1 MGRPWEMSWE
11 LAGHLWR
18 VHRQMR
24 RGRLSPIVL
33 MLEPLEACNL
43 RCAGCGRV
51 REYAEHMD
59 ERMSVEEAL
68 AIAREADAPVVS
80 VSGGEPF
87 LHPELGEIVRGLVD
101 QRRWVF
107 LCTNGLLLAEQLD
120 NLPHDRRVCL
130 VVHVDGT
137 EEIHDQVTGRQGSYR
152 QAEQAISEAVRRG
165 FRVATNTTVFHGSD
179 VQDLRRLFG
188 RLAELGV
195 EGLMLSPGYAYEAV
209 PERELFLNRAD
220 SQRVFRQLFDG
231 GGPRLPLYDNPLFL
245 DFLMGKREY
254 PCSAWA
260 VPTRTVVGW
269 RVPCYLIADRHTQD
283 LGEVLEPKLWEIYGP
298 GRDPRCAGC
307 MLHSGFEPA
316 SALDAAVHPWKL
328 VTRKVRR

>member
-1 MGRPWEMSWE
+1 MGRPWALSWE
-11 LAGHLWR
+11 LARYLWSLNR
-18 VHRQMR
+18 KVRNGQ
-24 RGRLSPIVL
+24 LEPIVL

-51 REYAEHMD
+51 REYADHMD
-59 ERMSVEEAL
+59 VQMTPDEAL
-68 AIAREADAPVVS
+68 SIAEETAAPIVS
-80 VSGGEPF
+80 LSGGEPL
-87 LHPELGEIVRGLVD
+87 LHKGMSDIARGLTE

-120 NLPHDRRVCL
+120 RFTPDRRLCF

-137 EEIHDQVTGRQGSYR
+137 ENVHDEVTGSPGAYETV
-152 QAEQAISEAVRRG
+152 EQAIREALRKG

-179 VQDLRRLFG
+179 VEDLRRLFT
-188 RLAELGV
+188 RLTDIGV

-209 PERELFLNRAD
+209 PQRELFLKRTEA
-220 SQRVFRQLFDG
+220 QRVFTQLLNG
-231 GGPRLPLYDNPLFL
+231 NMKLPLYDNPLFL
-245 DFLMGKREY
+245 DFLKGQRSY

-260 VPTRTVVGW
+260 VPTRTVLGW
-269 RVPCYLIADRHTQD
+269 RLPCYLIADRHTDD
-283 LGEVLEPKLWEIYGP
+283 LQEILQPKLWEGFGP

-316 SALDAAVHPWKL
+316 SALDAAAHPWKL
-328 VTRKVRR
+328 LTRKVRQ